1 MDDSRWDA
9 LDLLIMMALG
19 LVATVVPIFLLSLL
33 GRTTIE
39 ATGVVFSLI
48 LTGSLVYLYKQ
59 QKDILDK
66 QGSLMEIRYE
76 PRLRI
81 ENVSYSENK
90 IQLKLSNGGNGPIEN
105 LHLRC
110 DLYTKSNSDA
120 DEYVKVEDT
129 TFEGPNKEDYTLESH
144 YSSLRRETYNITP
157 ENVTI
162 TKVRKTIGGTYVDPD
177 SEPVE
182 VETEVYVARKK
193 TSDEHGQAE
202 QLHTVLNQLSESG
215 VDEVKFYL
223 TVVGSDMTG
232 KTHTELV
239 YGKEGININKGFQS
253 FIDIVQSQIDIV
265 KLGMPD
271 GVKDDIENDNDF
283 PPLN

>member
-1 MDDSRWDA
+1 MDESRWDA
-9 LDLLIMMALG
+9 LDILSMIILG
-19 LVATVVPIFLLSLL
+19 LVGVSIPIYLLSLL

-81 ENVSYSENK
+81 EGVGYGENIIK
-90 IQLKLSNGGNGPIEN
+90 LELSNGGNGPIEN

-110 DLYTKSNSDA
+110 DLYTKSNPDA
-120 DEYVKVEDT
+120 DEYVKVDGT
-129 TFEGPNKEDYTLESH
+129 TFKNSDKEYYTLNAH

-157 ENVTI
+157 GNVTI
-162 TKVRKTIGGTYVDPD
+162 TKVRKTVGGTYVDAD
-177 SEPVE
+177 LEPVE
-182 VETEVYVARKK
+182 VETEVYVARRK
-193 TSDEHGQAE
+193 TSNEHGQAE

-232 KTHTELV
+232 KTHIELV
-239 YGKEGININKGFQS
+239 YGKEGININREFQS
-253 FIDIVQSQIDIV
+253 LSDIVQSQIDAV
-265 KLGMPD
+265 KLGIPD
-271 GVKDDIENDNDF
+271 GLKDDIENDDDF